1 MSNPLARRAFGAVS
15 TLLPALLLSAFVA
28 VPDGHAQSVTTPE
41 EEFGH
46 PIGADYVLPNYTQLM
61 GYWQKL
67 AGESDRMVL
76 DTIGFTEEGRPQLM
90 AILTS
95 PENHADLAR
104 YREISARLARA
115 EGVSEEEATALA
127 TQGKP
132 VIWIDGG
139 LHATEVLGAQQ
150 LMEFVFQMVSRS
162 DAETL
167 RFLDD
172 LVILAVHAN
181 PDGMELVSNWY
192 MRVDDP
198 MERSSRGIPVLYQKY
213 AGHDNN
219 RDFYMSNLA
228 ETTNLNRVMAREWFP
243 QIVYNHHQTGPSG
256 TVMFAPPFRDPPNH
270 NLDPLVITTL
280 DQVGGAMHGR
290 FVREGKGGSTMRS
303 GAGYSTWWNGGLRTT
318 PYFRNQIGLLTE
330 TIGNPT
336 PLEIP
341 FIPARQLPRG
351 DIPLPVDPGVWHFR
365 QSVDYSQTANRAV
378 LDYASRNA
386 EHLLFN
392 VWRMGMNSIE
402 RGSRDHWTILPS
414 QIDEAASELGGR
426 TSRAGVGEFNE
437 ILRNPDRRDAR
448 GYILSAS
455 QPDFPTATK
464 FVNALLKNGVV
475 VHEATGAFEVEG
487 RRYPEGS
494 YVVKTAQAFRPLV
507 LDMFEAQDH
516 PNDFAYPGGPPIA
529 PYDNAGWTLAMQMG
543 VEFDRVYD
551 GFEGPLEAI
560 EWLAEPRAGSVAGPS
575 DPAGYVLDRRIKDGV
590 VAVNRLLARDRDV
603 FWITEGVR
611 VAGTS
616 YPPGT
621 FFIPNADGVPEI
633 LEQVAGEKGVDF
645 VAVESRPDG
654 EALRVEPIRIGLWD
668 RYGGSM
674 PSGWTR
680 MILERF
686 EFPFEVVFASELDAG
701 ALDDRFDVLIFEDG
715 AIPLRDGGASNARRR
730 APEPDAVPEAFR
742 DRLGSVTV
750 ARTVP
755 RLMEFLQEGG
765 TVVAIGSSTSLAFH
779 AGLPVEDHL
788 VDHEGAPLRGEEYY
802 VPGSVLDLRVDNSA
816 LVAHGLPDRVNVMFS
831 RSPVFGLAPDADG
844 VDRVGWWDTSHPL
857 RSGWAWGQEK
867 LVDGTS
873 AMSAG
878 VGQGTLVLLA
888 PKVTFRGQNHMAFP
902 FLFNSI
908 YLGRAQPVRLNA
920 EQ

>member
-1 MSNPLARRAFGAVS
+1 MSIRRVRRNPGAVPALFVALLA
-15 TLLPALLLSAFVA
+15 TLLAGVA
-28 VPDGHAQSVTTPE
+28 EGQAQAVTTPE

-61 GYWQKL
+61 AYWQKL
-67 AGESDRMVL
+67 SGESDRMVL

-90 AILTS
+90 AIITS
-95 PENHADLAR
+95 PDNHAQLDR

-115 EGVSEEEATALA
+115 EGVSAQEASALA
-127 TQGKP
+127 EMGKP

-150 LMEFVFQMVSRS
+150 LMEFVYQMVSRS

-172 LVILAVHAN
+172 LIILAVHAN

-192 MRVDDP
+192 MRLDDP
-198 MERSSRGIPVLYQKY
+198 LARSSRGIPVLYEKY

-228 ETTNLNRVMAREWFP
+228 ETTNMNRVMAREWFP
-243 QIVYNHHQTGPSG
+243 QIIYNHHQTGPAG

-270 NLDPLVITTL
+270 NLDPLIITGL

-290 FVREGKGGSTMRS
+290 FVKEGKGGTTMRS

-341 FIPARQLPRG
+341 FIPNRQLPRG
-351 DIPLPVDPGVWHFR
+351 DIPLPVNPGVWHFR
-365 QSVDYSQTANRAV
+365 QSIDYSQTANRAV

-402 RGSRDHWTILPS
+402 RGSRDNWTILPAR
-414 QIDEAASELGGR
+414 IDEAAEEVGGAG
-426 TSRAGVGEFNE
+426 SRAGVQEFE
-437 ILRNPDRRDAR
+437 DLLRDPADRDAR
-448 GYILSAS
+448 GYIISAA

-475 VHEATGAFEVEG
+475 VHEATADFEVG
-487 RRYPEGS
+487 GARYPAGS
-494 YVVKTAQAFRPLV
+494 YVVKTGQAYRPMV
-507 LDMFEAQDH
+507 MDMFEPQNH

-543 VEFDRVYD
+543 IEFDRVHD
-551 GFEGPLEAI
+551 GFDGPFEPI
-560 EWLAEPRAGSVAGPS
+560 EWLAEPRPGRVAGSAS
-575 DPAGYVLDRRIKDGV
+575 PAGYLLDRRIKDGV
-590 VAVNRLLARDRDV
+590 VAVNRLLASGADV
-603 FWITEGVR
+603 YWLTEAVN
-611 VAGTS
+611 AGGS
-616 YPPGT
+616 SFDAGT
-621 FFIPNADGVPEI
+621 FFIPAGSGVSEI
-633 LEQVAGEKGVDF
+633 LEAVAREKGVDF
-645 VAVESRPDG
+645 LGVDERPDAS
-654 EALRVEPIRIGLWD
+654 ALEVRPVRIGLWD

-686 EFPFEVVFASELDAG
+686 EFPFELVFAAELDEGDLG
-701 ALDDRFDVLIFEDG
+701 AEFDVLVFEDG
-715 AIPLRDGGASNARRR
+715 AIPLSDGEDAGRRGGSPD
-730 APEPDAVPEAFR
+730 PESVPEEFR

-750 ARTVP
+750 GRTVP
-755 RLMEFLQEGG
+755 RLLEFMERGG

-779 AGLPVEDHL
+779 AGLPVTDHL
-788 VDHEGAPLRGEEYY
+788 VDEAGTHLRGEEYY
-802 VPGSVLDLRVDNSA
+802 VPGSVLDMRVDNSA
-816 LVAHGLPDRVNVMFS
+816 PIAHGLPGRVNVMFS
-831 RSPVFGLAPDADG
+831 RSPVFRLDDG
-844 VDRVGWWDTSHPL
+844 AASVDRVGWWDTSSPL

-867 LVDGTS
+867 LLDGTS
-873 AMSAG
+873 ALATDLG
-878 VGQGTLVLLA
+878 DGQLFLFA
-888 PKVTFRGQNHMAFP
+888 PKITFRGQNHMAFP
-902 FLFNSI
+902 FLFNGI
-908 YLGRAQPVRLNA
+908 YLGRAEPIRLSAN
-920 EQ
+920 Q